1 MFLRRVHHFI
11 EKGHL
16 IAPGARV
23 LVGVS
28 GGVDS
33 VVLLYLLKKLDFEPI
48 AAHVNYQLRGEDADG
63 DEAFVRAFCER
74 LGVPVRIEAVETAA
88 LADERGQSIQEV
100 ARDLRYDFF
109 ARRAEAE
116 GVRSVA
122 VAHHRDD
129 QAETVLLHLLR
140 GAGPEGLAGM
150 PVQRPLTAESDARL
164 VRPLLD
170 ERRAEIEAYARAE
183 GLSWREDESN
193 RNLAYRRNALR
204 QAVLPLLE
212 DYFGEAA
219 IDNIARSAA
228 LVREYVED
236 TFKKALETHFAG
248 AALPDGRRLDLD
260 ALAALAPVWRRR
272 LVLEGLK
279 RWLPEVERHAALAE
293 EIEALVDAQPGRRV
307 VLKGGLVWR
316 ERTSLFFERSAD
328 TERRSEGA
336 ISIHLDQTV
345 DLEQGTL
352 QVERLDERPE
362 RLDAGAPLA
371 VVVDADALTFP
382 LTARRWQPGD
392 RVRPLGMTGTKKVSD
407 VLTDAKVPP
416 HRRAGAWVLLSG
428 DQIVWVV
435 GLCLAHAV
443 RVRPETNRLA
453 KFTYIQR
460 V

>member
-1 MFLRRVHHFI
+1 MLLRRVHQFI
-11 EKGHL
+11 EKHQL

-33 VVLLYLLKKLDFEPI
+33 IVLLHLLKKLDFAPG
-48 AAHVNYQLRGEDADG
+48 AAHVNYRLRGEASDG
-63 DEAFVRAFCER
+63 DEAFVRALCER
-74 LGVPVRIEAVETAA
+74 LGVPVHVKAFDTAA
-88 LADERGQSIQEV
+88 YADERGQSIQEA

-116 GVRSVA
+116 GLRYVA
-122 VAHHRDD
+122 VAHQRDD

-150 PVQRPLTAESDARL
+150 PVQRSLTPGGDVLL

-193 RNLAYRRNALR
+193 QRLTYRRNVLR
-204 QAVLPLLE
+204 KAVFPLLE
-212 DYFGEAA
+212 EHFGEAA
-219 IDNIARSAA
+219 TDNIARSAA

-236 TFKKALETHFAG
+236 TFQKELQAHFDMAVPPEG
-248 AALPDGRRLDLD
+248 GRLDLG
-260 ALAALAPVWRRR
+260 ALRALAPVWRRR

-293 EIEALVDAQPGRRV
+293 EIEALVEAQPGRRV
-307 VLKGGLVWR
+307 VLKGGIVWR
-316 ERTSLFFERSAD
+316 ERTSLLFERLAD
-328 TERRSEGA
+328 AAAHAEDEV
-336 ISIHLDQTV
+336 SIHPGETV
-345 DLEQGTL
+345 ELGPGVL
-352 QVERLDERPE
+352 CVELLDERPA
-362 RLDAGAPLA
+362 RLDAGAPQA
-371 VVVDADALTFP
+371 VVVDADALSFP
-382 LTARRWQPGD
+382 LVARRWQPGD
-392 RVRPLGMTGTKKVSD
+392 RFRPLGMTGTKKVSD
-407 VLTDAKVPP
+407 LLTDAKVPT
-416 HRRAGAWVLLSG
+416 HRRAGAMVLVSG

-435 GLCLAHAV
+435 GLRLAHEA
-443 RVRPETNRLA
+443 RVRPETKRLA

-460 V
+460 T

>member
-1 MFLRRVHHFI
+1 MLLRRVHQFI
-11 EKGHL
+11 EKHQL

-33 VVLLYLLKKLDFEPI
+33 VVLLHLLKKLDFAPV
-48 AAHVNYQLRGEDADG
+48 AAHVNYRLRGEASDG
-63 DEAFVRAFCER
+63 DDAFVRALCER
-74 LGVPVRIEAVETAA
+74 LGVPVHVEAFDTAA
-88 LADERGQSIQEV
+88 YADERGQSIQEA

-116 GVRSVA
+116 GLRYVA
-122 VAHHRDD
+122 VAHQRDD

-150 PVQRPLTAESDARL
+150 PVQRSLTPGGDVLL
-164 VRPLLD
+164 VRPLLG

-193 RNLAYRRNALR
+193 QSLMYRRNVLR
-204 QAVLPLLE
+204 EVVLPLLE
-212 DYFGEAA
+212 EHFGEAA
-219 IDNIARSAA
+219 TDNIARSAG

-236 TFKKALETHFAG
+236 AFGRELAAHFEQ
-248 AALPDGRRLDLD
+248 AAQPEERRLDLGV
-260 ALAALAPVWRRR
+260 LRALAPVWRRR

-279 RWLPEVERHAALAE
+279 SWLPEVQRHAALAE
-293 EIEALVDAQPGRRV
+293 EIEALIEAQPGRRV
-307 VLKGGLVWR
+307 VLKGGIVWR
-316 ERTSLFFERSAD
+316 ERTSLLFERPAEAAAQAED
-328 TERRSEGA
+328 EVF
-336 ISIHLDQTV
+336 IHPGET
-345 DLEQGTL
+345 LELGPGVL
-352 QVERLDERPE
+352 CVELLDEPPA
-362 RLDAGAPLA
+362 RLDAGAPQA
-371 VVVDADALTFP
+371 VVVDADVLSFP
-382 LTARRWQPGD
+382 LVARRWQPGD
-392 RVRPLGMTGTKKVSD
+392 RFRPLGMTGTKKVSD

-416 HRRAGAWVLLSG
+416 HRRAGTMVLVSG

-435 GLCLAHAV
+435 GLRLAHEA
-443 RVRPETNRLA
+443 RVRPETKRLA